1 MLTSVNIF
9 KYMCSTYRGLYLFR
23 AASNRLVA
31 VTFTLAL
38 LLLAGPLPVHTATLY
53 KWIDEN
59 GVVHYSD
66 QMRPEDTKRAHET
79 LNNQGITIDKQRAQ
93 KTPEELER
101 DKLLREQ
108 SLKKEQ
114 EREAKQ
120 RHDKLLLD
128 SYRDEHELI
137 DNGEEKVATIEAT
150 INIIKSRIKRLRA
163 QLQHYL
169 REAADLERSGKPVPE
184 TINQALNDIKGK
196 IDSNIDFIAEK
207 RREQDALRKQFAED
221 LKRYR
226 ELKAKIQDKR
236 EAATP

>member
-1 MLTSVNIF
+1 MS
-9 KYMCSTYRGLYLFR
+9 STRRGPYIFR
-23 AASNRLVA
+23 AASNRLAAAMV
-31 VTFTLAL
+31 TLAVM
-38 LLLAGPLPVHTATLY
+38 LLAGPPPARSATLY

-79 LNNQGITIDKQRAQ
+79 LNDQGITIEKQGAQ

-101 DKLLREQ
+101 EKLLREQ
-108 SLKKEQ
+108 TLQKKQ
-114 EREAKQ
+114 EHEEKL

-128 SYRDEHELI
+128 SYRNEQELI

-150 INIIKSRIKRLRA
+150 INIIKGRIERLRA
-163 QLQHYL
+163 QLQRYL
-169 REAADLERSGKPVPE
+169 RDAADLERSGKPVSQ
-184 TINQALNDIKGK
+184 TINQALADTKDK
-196 IDSNIDFIAEK
+196 IDSNIEFIAEK

-226 ELKAKIQDKR
+226 ELKTIIQEKR
-236 EAATP
+236 EVATP